1 MNRARVVVVAAT
13 LVAAGCFAGT
23 ALAQSQEPLKPILA
37 GKKFAPPLRGAADIE
52 YMKPSTVRK
61 GDTVVTTIKVRNASS
76 APIAR
81 LKVDETWYDKGGA
94 TVAGG
99 SAALSTLL
107 QPGEVGTLTI
117 ETPYNSKMSANNW
130 QFAHANGSVKPKR
143 VDKLEGVPGAAKE
156 APKAAARKK

>member
-1 MNRARVVVVAAT
+1 MNRARVVVAAT
-13 LVAAGCFAGT
+13 IVAGCFAGA

-61 GDTVVTTIKVRNASS
+61 GDTVVTTIKVRNASN

-99 SAALSTLL
+99 S
-107 QPGEVGTLTI
+107 GV
-117 ETPYNSKMSANNW
+117 MS
-130 QFAHANGSVKPKR
+130 
-143 VDKLEGVPGAAKE
+143 
-156 APKAAARKK
+156 

>member
-1 MNRARVVVVAAT
+1 MNRARVVVAAT
-13 LVAAGCFAGT
+13 LVAGCVAAT

-37 GKKFAPPLRGAADIE
+37 GKKYTAPLRGAADIE
-52 YMKPSTVRK
+52 FLKPVTSRK
-61 GDTVVTTIKVRNASS
+61 GDTVVTTIKVKNASS

-99 SAALSTLL
+99 SGVLNTLL
-107 QPGEVGTLTI
+107 QPGEVQTLTI
-117 ETPYNSKMSANNW
+117 ETPYNPKMSANNW

-143 VDKLEGVPGAAKE
+143 VDKLDAPAGAAKE
-156 APKAAARKK
+156 APKAAPRKK